1 VCIPAIP
8 VTCLP
13 GAVGGAVGGVATT
26 ALGNAFA
33 ESMRDGAAWVIRT
46 TVGWWVD
53 VPAIELTT
61 SPAATIRGYVI
72 WLALVV
78 ATAGV
83 IWQGILL
90 ALSRKADHLLTV
102 GRGLFVVAL
111 WSAVGILGPAAALAA
126 GDSFSSWVLD
136 EASGGQAADRLI
148 QLASLSTI
156 DSAGAVI
163 VLGLLL
169 MIAGLVQAVLM
180 IFREGAL
187 VILAGVTV
195 LAAAGTFT
203 HATRPWLPRV
213 LGWMLA
219 LICYKP
225 AAALVYASAL
235 ALVGEGDDP
244 RTVLVGLTMLVLA
257 IVALPALMKFFTWTT
272 GAVST
277 SGGTAVAA
285 LAGASAAAIHAGTAL
300 GSSGRSASGQ
310 ADHIRQDLGPAAGN
324 AAKAYAPPAGA
335 ATAAGASTG
344 GSGAAAGAA
353 GPAVVVTAGAH
364 VATGAAQAGRAAG
377 DTITKDSPP

>member
-1 VCIPAIP
+1 
-8 VTCLP
+8 
-13 GAVGGAVGGVATT
+13 
-26 ALGNAFA
+26 
-33 ESMRDGAAWVIRT
+33 M
-46 TVGWWVD
+46 
-53 VPAIELTT
+53 
-61 SPAATIRGYVI
+61 
-72 WLALVV
+72 
-78 ATAGV
+78 
-83 IWQGILL
+83 
-90 ALSRKADHLLTV
+90 
-102 GRGLFVVAL
+102 
-111 WSAVGILGPAAALAA
+111 
-126 GDSFSSWVLD
+126 
-136 EASGGQAADRLI
+136 
-148 QLASLSTI
+148 
-156 DSAGAVI
+156 I

-180 IFREGAL
+180 MFREGAL

-272 GAVST
+272 GAVSS

-335 ATAAGASTG
+335 ATAAGTSTT
-344 GSGAAAGAA
+344 GSGAAAGAGAA
-353 GPAVVVTAGAH
+353 GPAVVVTAGAQ
-364 VATGAAQAGRAAG
+364 VASGAAQAGRAAG
-377 DTITKDSPP
+377 DTITKDSPS